1 MPFYSGVL
9 TIAMLVKFRLRRLKQ
24 LRTAK
29 AEEEAEDVHDTVFGA
44 MDGMICTMA
53 VISGVAGATSDNT
66 IILIAGIAALLA
78 EAVSMGFSGYMS
90 DKLREGILAA
100 KRIKDYE
107 KPERESIMLLLTTL
121 GGGILILIPFA
132 IFIPEPLTWSILL
145 AGFLLFGLGARFA
158 KLAKRNALIGGIETM
173 TFGMFAAAV
182 TYFVGYVFALVA

>member
-1 MPFYSGVL
+1 
-9 TIAMLVKFRLRRLKQ
+9 MLGKLRLRRLKR
-24 LRTAK
+24 LRTAR

-44 MDGMICTMA
+44 MDGMISTVA
-53 VISGVAGATSDNT
+53 VISGVAGATSDNM

-121 GGGILILIPFA
+121 GGGVVILVPFA
-132 IFIPEPLTWSILL
+132 TPIQQPLMWTVLL
-145 AGFLLFGLGARFA
+145 AGFLLFGLGAWFA
-158 KLAKRNALIGGIETM
+158 KLAKRSALIGGMETLM
-173 TFGMFAAAV
+173 FGMLAAAV
-182 TYFVGYVFALVA
+182 AYFVGYAFALVA